1 MYLHSNCLGL
11 VGYSGNLCMFYGHC
25 LARVKGLFKHL
36 EFEYA
41 DALYLSQTA
50 ASQLET
56 VVIIPGKT

>member
-1 MYLHSNCLGL
+1 
-11 VGYSGNLCMFYGHC
+11 MFYGHC
-25 LARVKGLFKHL
+25 LARVKGLFMHL